1 MMKTFQGKLS
11 GKGIK
16 VALVVSRFNE
26 FISSRL
32 LDGAVDCLTRHDV
45 MDKDIDVVWVPGAFE
60 IPLMARKLG
69 SSSNYDAVVCLG
81 AVIRGETPHFDY
93 VAAEVSKGV
102 AQAGMETETP
112 VIYGVL
118 TCDSVEQAVDRAG
131 TKAGNKG
138 FQSAQSA
145 LEMADLF
152 KQMSRKK

>member
-1 MMKTFQGKLS
+1 MKTFQGKLS

-32 LDGAVDCLTRHDV
+32 LDGAIDCFTRHEVKDG
-45 MDKDIDVVWVPGAFE
+45 DIDVVWVPGSFE
-60 IPLMARKLG
+60 IPLAAKKLG
-69 SSSNYDAVVCLG
+69 ALNKYDAVVCLG

-102 AQAGMETETP
+102 AQAAMETDTP

-138 FQSAQSA
+138 FQAAQA
-145 LEMADLF
+145 AIEMADLF
-152 KQMSRKK
+152 KQMSRK